1 MFLIPFSKNFTYR
14 FRVYRTTHS
23 LNSAVSIQG
32 NFQVWSQVDSTL
44 TAFAWDWLNS
54 TQLRTILIRVC
65 PISILNFVCLWLH
78 REACYGASLTTH
90 QPCTL
95 CHGSSESYPLRCQ
108 RGPCPMSILR
118 RNTLLHD
125 PDTLP
130 FGGKRC

>member
-1 MFLIPFSKNFTYR
+1 MFWIPFSKNFTYR

-32 NFQVWSQVDSTL
+32 NFQVWLQVDSTL

-78 REACYGASLTTH
+78 CEACHGASRPRINPAPSAMEARSLNH
-90 QPCTL
+90 CALREVPVPC
-95 CHGSSESYPLRCQ
+95 Q
-108 RGPCPMSILR
+108 FR
-118 RNTLLHD
+118 RNTLFHD